1 MKNIYRLAAKD
12 IGLQKFFL
20 PLLFLVEIA
29 GIVILRVQLPKAL
42 PGLTLIL
49 SAAFALIG
57 NFMICYRFAVAE
69 EKDKVM
75 LFIRTLPVSTLDI
88 VAGKTLVCL
97 GFGSLN
103 VAALLGSYELLRHT
117 QLLAGEPGLSAV
129 WLLYIIGFHWV
140 GIGFFLAV
148 AMIFDA
154 EWAIW
159 VPFPAL
165 FLVISAALNFHKIVE
180 YLGIDAVLSSLIT
193 SGYPLF
199 GVAVLLTAGQLI
211 VTWMLVRRKQLFV

>member
-1 MKNIYRLAAKD
+1 MTNIYKLALKD
-12 IGLQKFFL
+12 IKLQRFFL
-20 PLLFLVEIA
+20 PILFLVEVA
-29 GIVILRVQLPKAL
+29 GIIILRVQLPKGL

-69 EKDKVM
+69 EKDKAM

-88 VAGKTLVCL
+88 VASKTLVCL
-97 GFGSLN
+97 GTGSLN

-117 QLLAGEPGLSAV
+117 YLLSGEPGLSAV
-129 WLLYIIGFHWV
+129 WFLYIIGFHWV

-165 FLVISAALNFHKIVE
+165 FLVISAALNFGKIVD
-180 YLGIDAVLSSLIT
+180 YLGIGDFLKSLIT

-199 GVAVLLTAGQLI
+199 GVAVLLTALQLTL
-211 VTWMLVRRKQLFV
+211 TWVLVRRKQLFV

>member
-1 MKNIYRLAAKD
+1 MKD
-12 IGLQKFFL
+12 IRLQKFFL
-20 PLLFLVEIA
+20 PLLFLVEIF

-69 EKDKVM
+69 EKDKAM

-88 VAGKTLVCL
+88 VSGKTLVCL

-117 QLLAGEPGLSAV
+117 QVLAGEPGISIL
-129 WLLYIIGFHWV
+129 WFLYIIGFHWV

-154 EWAIW
+154 DWAIW

-165 FLVISAALNFHKIVE
+165 FLIISAALNFHKIVE
-180 YLGIDAVLSSLIT
+180 YLGIDEVFTALVT
-193 SGYPLF
+193 AGYPLF
-199 GVAVLLTAGQLI
+199 GIAVLVTAMQLTA
-211 VTWMLVRRKQLFV
+211 TWVLVQRKQIFV